1 MKLTK
6 ETLKRIIKEELDSV
20 VAEDYSMNEEEGNA
34 ADLAKAAQEMADSP
48 AMQKVFDQM
57 AKDPEAMKAA
67 QQLQSQMNEDVL
79 GMDDQSSAM
88 GSATGMVAGAPAAQA
103 FLASAGGKL
112 LMAKA
117 AAVMGVS
124 LASLGTMA
132 VGFLAPVALG
142 FVFDV
147 VTNKLMKK

>member
-20 VAEDYSMNEEEGNA
+20 VAEDYSMNEEEGKA

-57 AKDPEAMKAA
+57 AKDPEAMKAV

-79 GMDDQSSAM
+79 GVGKDDDVGLM
-88 GSATGMVAGAPAAQA
+88 ATGAIIAAPTAQA
-103 FLASAGGKL
+103 FYTSAAGKL

-117 AAVMGVS
+117 AVALGVS
-124 LASLGTMA
+124 GATLGTMA
-132 VGFLAPVALG
+132 VGFLAPIALG
-142 FVFDV
+142 FVLDALK
-147 VTNKLMKK
+147 NKAMKK